1 MMTPKALAQL
11 RRDYAQAQQHLAF
24 LERMAAIPKD
34 QRPIGILLA
43 TADMIAVARQK
54 VADLER
60 LLLDNAEQ
68 LSLFGDTP

>member
-1 MMTPKALAQL
+1 MMTPKALAAL
-11 RRDYAQAQQHLAF
+11 RRDYTQAQKHLDF

-43 TADMIAVARQK
+43 TADMIVVARQK
-54 VADLER
+54 VVDLGR

-68 LSLFGDTP
+68 LELFV